1 MSVRLLTTY
10 SFSGKIVIIFVIS
23 IAEMLP
29 VSPLLALLPW
39 SVAVKPAYSFISEL
53 SGSKAMA
60 DTPSVPGLHGDALFC
75 CLDSEC
81 GQTF

>member
-1 MSVRLLTTY
+1 MWLLLNEPLWAFPFLFVKPRCSSECGT
-10 SFSGKIVIIFVIS
+10 FHLHIHFLKKIVIVFVIS

-53 SGSKAMA
+53 
-60 DTPSVPGLHGDALFC
+60 PGF
-75 CLDSEC
+75 
-81 GQTF
+81 

>member
-1 MSVRLLTTY
+1 MSVGLLTTY
-10 SFSGKIVIIFVIS
+10 SFSGKIVIVFVIS

-53 SGSKAMA
+53 SG
-60 DTPSVPGLHGDALFC
+60 F
-75 CLDSEC
+75 
-81 GQTF
+81 